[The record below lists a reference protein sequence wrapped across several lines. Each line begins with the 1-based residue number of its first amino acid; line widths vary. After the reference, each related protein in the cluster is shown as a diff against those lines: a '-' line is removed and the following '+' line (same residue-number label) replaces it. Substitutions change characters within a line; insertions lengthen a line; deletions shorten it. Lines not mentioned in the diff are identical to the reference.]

1 MTLCGACTV
10 LEPQSRTLLID
21 ALKPPPDY
29 RLDYAIGTTF
39 TLDLVALLA
48 APLAFALLDRSGP
61 DGKLSG
67 DPLALLEALRRNA
80 DRFAIFCQAGRIAVP
95 RPDRLL
101 LSYLEQNVVQ
111 VTAPRGGVF
120 HPKVWV
126 LRFVTDDGPA
136 VYRLI
141 CSSRNLTFDRSW
153 DTVLVLDGELVD
165 RKNAIAANHPLGD
178 FVAALPG
185 LAQTTITP
193 TLAGRLDQFQ
203 RELRKVQ
210 FDLPDG
216 FDSYGFCPL
225 GIDRYNKP
233 PFSRERIDRLLVIS
247 PFICADGLR
256 ALSESADGGDIHLVS
271 RLEALAGLDL
281 AAMAGIRKISVFSDE
296 QTDPDSAAESNDVEE
311 SGEAIE
317 AAAEPELSGLHAKL
331 YVADQGWNAVV
342 WTGSANATAAAY
354 HRNVEFLVEL
364 AGRKKDIGIDA
375 LLASG
380 QGQTGLSS
388 FLKPFIPGDHPAAGD
403 ADHLALEQAI
413 DKLRVSIAASGLQLV
428 ATEDAQTG
436 AWKMA
441 LQTSDALLPEG
452 YKDAE
457 LRAWP
462 ITCRAEAMG
471 KQLSCEQSTWAV
483 FESLSFEALTSF
495 VAFEIAMKSGVAS
508 GKVQFVLNLP
518 AQGFPEDRSRRLL
531 LKLLENQEAVMR
543 YIQLLLDAGA
553 QDPGAELG
561 APPLLG
567 EGGSAGGRESGGM
580 ALLEPLV
587 RALHREPA
595 RLDDVCRLVEDLKK
609 AGAGDRQLPPGF
621 DDIWQPI
628 WEARKRQVDE
638 KPAT

>member
-1 MTLCGACTV
+1 M

-29 RLDYAIGTTF
+29 RLDFAIGTTF

-101 LSYLEQNVVQ
+101 LSYLERNVVQ

-126 LRFVTDDGPA
+126 LRFVIDDGPV

-185 LAQTTITP
+185 LTQTTIAP
-193 TLAGRLDQFQ
+193 ALAERLDQFQ
-203 RELRKVQ
+203 GELRKVQ
-210 FDLPDG
+210 FELPEG

-247 PFICADGLR
+247 PFVCADGLR
-256 ALSESADGGDIHLVS
+256 ALSEATDGDIHLVS
-271 RLEALAGLDL
+271 RLEELTGLDP
-281 AAMAGIRKISVFSDE
+281 AAMADLQEISVFSDE
-296 QTDPDSAAESNDVEE
+296 QTDPDSAAESEDVEE
-311 SGEAIE
+311 GGEVIE

-375 LLASG
+375 LLASS

-388 FLKPFIPGDHPAAGD
+388 FLKPFIHGDQPAAGD
-403 ADHLALEQAI
+403 ADQLALEQSL
-413 DKLRVSIAASGLQLV
+413 DKLRLSIAVSGLKLV
-428 ATEDAQTG
+428 AAEDAQTG
-436 AWKMA
+436 TWKMA
-441 LQTSDALLPEG
+441 LQGADAPPPEG
-452 YKDAE
+452 AMDAE

-495 VAFEIAMKSGVAS
+495 VAFEIAMTSGSMS
-508 GKVQFVLNLP
+508 GQVQFVLNLP
-518 AQGFPEDRSRRLL
+518 VQGFPEDRSRRLL
-531 LKLLENQEAVMR
+531 IKLLENQEAVMR

-553 QDPGAELG
+553 QDSGAELG
-561 APPLLG
+561 AAPLLG
-567 EGGSAGGRESGGM
+567 EGGSTGARESGGA

-587 RALHREPA
+587 RALHRDPA

-609 AGAGDRQLPPGF
+609 AGAGERQLPPGF

-628 WEARKRQVDE
+628 WEARKRQIDE
-638 KPAT
+638 NPAT